1 MSIFEV
7 IKKRRSIRSY
17 LDKPV
22 SDEDAIQIL
31 DAARLAPSGGNKQRW
46 KFIYVN
52 EKNILRMIKNCSP
65 GFYGD
70 ATAAIIMGTDTSLA
84 SQSWL
89 ELQQET
95 SGRSSFGNIIAIL
108 DIGFAA
114 ENMSLAAEALGLG
127 SCAIASF
134 NVGCI
139 SKVINAPENF
149 LPILVFS
156 LGHPDKIPPMPTKKS
171 LSEIVFLNEYGK
183 KWDKMGESK

>member
-22 SDEDAIQIL
+22 SDEDAIKIL
-31 DAARLAPSGGNKQRW
+31 DAARLAPSGGNRQRW
-46 KFIYVN
+46 KFVYVN
-52 EKNILRMIKNCSP
+52 EKNVLRMIKNCSP

-70 ATAAIIMGTDTSLA
+70 ATAAIIAGMELPQGA
-84 SQSWL
+84 S
-89 ELQQET
+89 
-95 SGRSSFGNIIAIL
+95 SGATPGGVVGVL

-114 ENMSLAAEALGLG
+114 ENLSLAAEALGLG

-134 NVGCI
+134 NAGCI

-149 LPILVFS
+149 RPVLVFS
-156 LGHPDKIPPMPTKKS
+156 LGHPDKIPPMPAKKS

-183 KWDKMGESK
+183 KWDKLEGSE

>member
-1 MSIFEV
+1 MEIFNV
-7 IKKRRSIRSY
+7 IKKRRSVRSF

-22 SDEDAIQIL
+22 SDEDAMKIL
-31 DAARLAPSGGNKQRW
+31 DAARLAPSGANKQRW

-52 EKNILRMIKNCSP
+52 DKNVLRMIKNCSP

-70 ATAAIIMGTDTSLA
+70 ATAAIIMGTDTSMA

-183 KWDKMGESK
+183 NWDKMGESK